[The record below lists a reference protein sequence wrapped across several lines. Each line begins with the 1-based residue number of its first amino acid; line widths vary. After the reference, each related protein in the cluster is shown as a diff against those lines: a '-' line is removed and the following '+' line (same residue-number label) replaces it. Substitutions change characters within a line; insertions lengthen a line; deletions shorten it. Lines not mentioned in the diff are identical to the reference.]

1 MGSDRPNTH
10 SDKMSRL
17 PSRIIQIRSNVRRAA
32 TAQGLLIEYN
42 DAHNLL
48 IYSVDEA
55 GPELEAPPPMLCLV
69 PDEGKEPD
77 DRHPELDVE
86 PLDDN
91 RSAALARFN
100 SRRLSALSFSLSINS
115 ACCTPIKSFGQVW
128 NKSSN
133 NLTFPSQ
140 EALRYI
146 CKVLWIFK

>member
-1 MGSDRPNTH
+1 MI
-10 SDKMSRL
+10 K
-17 PSRIIQIRSNVRRAA
+17 IRSNVRRAA
-32 TAQGLLIEYN
+32 TAHGLLLEHN

-55 GPELEAPPPMLCLV
+55 GSELEAAPLVLCLA
-69 PDEGKEPD
+69 PDEGVEVAD
-77 DRHPELDVE
+77 GRPELDDVE
-86 PLDDN
+86 PLDGF
-91 RSAALARFN
+91 RSVALARFK
-100 SRRLSALSFSLSINS
+100 SRRLSALSFSFCINS